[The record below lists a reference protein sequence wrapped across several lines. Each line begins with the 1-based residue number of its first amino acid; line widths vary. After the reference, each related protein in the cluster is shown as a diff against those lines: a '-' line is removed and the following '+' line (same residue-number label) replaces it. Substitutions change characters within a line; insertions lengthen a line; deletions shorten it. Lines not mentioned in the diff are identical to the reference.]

1 MRPGLPRG
9 SAQYSERPIIL
20 GPRQAL
26 AQVLQ

>member
-9 SAQYSERPIIL
+9 SAPYSERPIIL